1 MLTLHTLN
9 NMLKT
14 IKNTILTKNI
24 KIFVVFHIR
33 SFRYSSLYQKSSLKM
48 HGRLKISN
56 PYGQL
61 RCEKDKILYI
71 YPCQLVCLSSKHH
84 FYPPQT
90 HPSFT
95 VFRAILTTFRPLTP
109 EPDFS
114 RTCSFHQNERIID
127 L

>member
-14 IKNTILTKNI
+14 IKNTISTKNI

-71 YPCQLVCLSSKHH
+71 YPCRLVCLSSKHH
-84 FYPPQT
+84 SPPPPHT
-90 HPSFT
+90 HTHTLIYSISGHF
-95 VFRAILTTFRPLTP
+95 
-109 EPDFS
+109 DHFS
-114 RTCSFHQNERIID
+114 ASYSGSRFFPNMQFSPK
-127 L
+127 